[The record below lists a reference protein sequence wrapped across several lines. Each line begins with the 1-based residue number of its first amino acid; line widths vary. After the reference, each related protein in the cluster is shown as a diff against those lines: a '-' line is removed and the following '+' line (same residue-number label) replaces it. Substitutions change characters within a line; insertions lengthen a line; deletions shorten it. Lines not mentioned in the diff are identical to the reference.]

1 MFHHFLNINPN
12 FQEAVMTELRR
23 KFENYL
29 ILRRYSPKTSK
40 AYVNAVK
47 SLAEY
52 YMKSPDRLT
61 DQQIQDYLLYL
72 LKEKRLSWNTCNV
85 HFSGI
90 RLFYNAILNRETNLF
105 LPPRPR
111 IKKICLALGK
121 DEVRKLIF
129 SCTNLK
135 HRTLLLTV
143 YSAGLRVSEV
153 VKLEPSHIERSRGM
167 LRIEQGKGRKD
178 RYTLL
183 SNQLLEALEKY
194 WRTYRPGKWIFF
206 GKDKSKPMPVETAQ
220 QIYYKAKKNA
230 EITRGRGIHTLR
242 HCFATHLLEHGT
254 STNEIKRLMGHRS
267 IRTTA
272 KYLHISNETLSKVI
286 SPLDMEIQ

>member
-1 MFHHFLNINPN
+1 
-12 FQEAVMTELRR
+12 MTELRR
-23 KFENYL
+23 KFENHL
-29 ILRRYSPKTSK
+29 ILRRYSPKTST

-47 SLAEY
+47 SLAKY
-52 YMKSPDRLT
+52 YRLSPDRLT
-61 DQQIQDYLLYL
+61 DNQVQDYLLYL
-72 LKEKRLSWNTCNV
+72 LKEKRLAWNTCNV

-90 RLFYNAILNRETNLF
+90 KHFYTSILKRDITLF

-111 IKKICLALGK
+111 IKKICLALSK

-153 VKLEPSHIERSRGM
+153 VKLEPSHIERSRKM
-167 LRIEQGKGRKD
+167 LRVEQGKGRKD

-183 SNQLLEALEKY
+183 SDQLLEALGEY
-194 WRTYRPGKWIFF
+194 WREYRPGKYLFF
-206 GKDKSKPMPVETAQ
+206 GKTKSKPMPVETAQ
-220 QIYYKAKKNA
+220 KIYYKAKKDA
-230 EITRGRGIHTLR
+230 GIKRGKGIHTLR
-242 HCFATHLLEHGT
+242 HCFATHLMEHGT
-254 STNEIKRLMGHRS
+254 STIEIKHLMGHSS

-272 KYLHISNETLSKVI
+272 KYLHVTNGSLSKII
-286 SPLDMEIQ
+286 SPLDMVTQ